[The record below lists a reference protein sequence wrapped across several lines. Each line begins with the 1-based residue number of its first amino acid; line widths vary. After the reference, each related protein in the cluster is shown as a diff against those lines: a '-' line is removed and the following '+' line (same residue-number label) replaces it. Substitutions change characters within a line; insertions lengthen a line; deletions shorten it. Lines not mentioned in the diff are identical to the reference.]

1 MAIRVSQKNI
11 LYKTRKKDP
20 NSFLESAVA
29 FLPNTL
35 PISLFLQTELL
46 NHKLWFTIQRLWF
59 NIRKLWIYK
68 HWLWFSFSKNV
79 P

>member
-11 LYKTRKKDP
+11 LYKTRKKNP
-20 NSFLESAVA
+20 NSFLESAVP
-29 FLPNTL
+29 FFPNAL

-59 NIRKLWIYK
+59 IIHKLWIYN
-68 HWLWFSFSKNV
+68 HWLWFRLSKDIQ
-79 P
+79 